1 MNFLNLLRTR
11 RFWQN
16 FMVLV
21 GAVLIPSWLLKESNE
36 HVFPSAANMANGMI
50 LIVIIAALT
59 AMITASDE
67 RADGICRTT
76 AMVGKVILGA
86 VLFWNLGG
94 HWQLTREVDSAKAG
108 VVERREEETI
118 QDKRERE
125 RAEREKELSA
135 ARAVE
140 AEKLAQLEK
149 NQSINRDAATR
160 LFQRTGIRPVVP
172 QAPKGLVSALPIPTP
187 AANAPAAITENAK
200 APRRTPDEVRE
211 SWNPSLTTRA
221 YIEAGCGIMLMVIL
235 SVLWYADW
243 DGNGIADRIQ
253 RLPRDIVQKYYPEH
267 FSDLFGEEQTSVRAT
282 RTIGMAPARPSQA
295 FAQGEPPSQGK

>member
-21 GAVLIPSWLLKESNE
+21 GAVLVPSWLLKESNE
-36 HVFPSAANMANGMI
+36 HVFPGAANMANGMI

-59 AMITASDE
+59 AMLTASDE
-67 RADGICRTT
+67 RADGICRTA
-76 AMVGKVILGA
+76 AMIGKVVLGA

-108 VVERREEETI
+108 VQERREEETI

-135 ARAVE
+135 ARSAE
-140 AEKLAQLEK
+140 AAQLAILEK
-149 NQSINRDAATR
+149 NQAINRDAAKR
-160 LFQRTGIRPVVP
+160 LFDRTGIRPPAPPV
-172 QAPKGLVSALPIPTP
+172 APKGLVSSLPSPTP
-187 AANAPAAITENAK
+187 APAITEEPK

-211 SWNPSLTTRA
+211 SWNPSLTKRA

-253 RLPRDIVQKYYPEH
+253 RLPRDVVQKYYPEH
-267 FSDLFGEEQTSVRAT
+267 YGDLFGEEQPTSARSS
-282 RTIGMAPARPSQA
+282 RTIGMAPPAYARA
-295 FAQGEPPSQGK
+295 TGEPPPQGK